1 MDSYMN
7 GIVVLIFLLLISG
20 GAIYYWLYIR
30 PKKRYD
36 ELSAYATKLGFTL
49 QHDPISLPRKTFAP
63 LRLFCIQPS
72 DGELKNVFVRNKP
85 NRMIFDY
92 EYHIPRDQT
101 VGQTVALFETNGKQ
115 WPKLVVETKI
125 KERFTVQLMRS
136 LTQKLA
142 NWMAGYQEI
151 DLSLYPEFAE
161 HYRVFSASE
170 PRILSELVPD
180 GTREILLQN
189 LGWTV
194 EAMDNWILI
203 YRQGKYI
210 EPKSLESF
218 IGQVEN
224 IYNSLCP

>member
-1 MDSYMN
+1 MN
-7 GIVVLIFLLLISG
+7 GILVLIFLLLILG
-20 GAIYYWLYIR
+20 GAIFYWLHIR
-30 PKKRYD
+30 PKKRH
-36 ELSAYATKLGFTL
+36 EKLRAYATKLGFTP
-49 QHDPISLPRKTFAP
+49 QHDPISLPMETIAP

-72 DGELKNVFVRNKP
+72 GGDLKNVFVRNEPK
-85 NRMIFDY
+85 RMIFDY

-101 VGQTVALFETNGKQ
+101 VCQTVALFETNGKQ

-125 KERFTVQLMRS
+125 KERFTVQFMRS

-142 NWMAGYQEI
+142 NWMSGYQEI

-161 HYRVFSASE
+161 HYRVFSARE
-170 PRILSELVPD
+170 PKLFSELVPD
-180 GTREILLQN
+180 ATREILLQN
-189 LGWTV
+189 IGWTV

-224 IYNSLCP
+224 IYKSVC